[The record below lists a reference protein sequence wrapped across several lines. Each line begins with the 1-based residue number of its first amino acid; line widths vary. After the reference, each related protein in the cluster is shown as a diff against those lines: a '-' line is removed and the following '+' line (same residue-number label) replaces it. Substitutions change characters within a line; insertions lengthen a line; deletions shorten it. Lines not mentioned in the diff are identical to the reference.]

1 MKMICG
7 GKVTIFCSLGRTHI
21 EILLR
26 IFGKGLFGGKG
37 QENAGRAGRIPVA
50 AIGKNKY
57 YDRKSYRCDRN
68 FYRCAG
74 KTGGGICRAVRAF
87 WRIVQTA
94 VLFFPIFATVK
105 RYYRKW

>member
-7 GKVTIFCSLGRTHI
+7 GKVTIFCSVGRTHI

-26 IFGKGLFGGKG
+26 IFGEGLFGGKG
-37 QENAGRAGRIPVA
+37 QENAGQAGRIPVA

-57 YDRKSYRCDRN
+57 YDRKFYRSDRN
-68 FYRCAG
+68 FYRSDRIFCRCVG

-94 VLFFPIFATVK
+94 V
-105 RYYRKW
+105 